1 MMKRKLNKTLL
12 ILGGIIISA
21 ILIYFIY
28 RDYQPEINLLL
39 HMNDHNRIVLMHL
52 IRSHGIKDMLLLLAL
67 IATFNAIPGMSNSL
81 ICILAGLCYGPVV
94 GFLIN
99 WLGNI
104 LGNCG
109 VMSIIREVDLSKR
122 TRKSKLLAALMH
134 QKHPLI
140 GLTIGF
146 MVPVIPSVLV
156 NYAGAQLNISRFRYL
171 AMVTVGMA
179 PTSFIY
185 AFGGD
190 ALFQGNSHKLIGAAV
205 AIVLVIAMYV
215 LIKKLIKRDRA
226 AKQPVA

>member
-94 GFLIN
+94 GF
-99 WLGNI
+99 
-104 LGNCG
+104 
-109 VMSIIREVDLSKR
+109 
-122 TRKSKLLAALMH
+122 
-134 QKHPLI
+134 
-140 GLTIGF
+140 
-146 MVPVIPSVLV
+146 
-156 NYAGAQLNISRFRYL
+156 
-171 AMVTVGMA
+171 
-179 PTSFIY
+179 
-185 AFGGD
+185 
-190 ALFQGNSHKLIGAAV
+190 
-205 AIVLVIAMYV
+205 
-215 LIKKLIKRDRA
+215 
-226 AKQPVA
+226 